1 MSGCK
6 VPDFERMSALD
17 PSVSIVAAYGASVV
31 PVSDRML
38 DLVETPL
45 GAMTLLAGLRRQRE
59 GGPLNI
65 LVCRPEPLLVFII
78 IMNCPDQ
85 TTPSL

>member
-1 MSGCK
+1 
-6 VPDFERMSALD
+6 MSALD
-17 PSVSIVAAYGASVV
+17 PSAGVVAAYGASVV
-31 PVSDRML
+31 PVSDRMF

-65 LVCRPEPLLVFII
+65 LVCRPEPLIFFII
-78 IMNCPDQ
+78 IMNYPDL
-85 TTPSL
+85 TRPSL